1 MTATLTPPSRIHG
14 SAPVSHQPATPSSAT
29 TMHAASKL
37 RSLLSMRELP
47 VIAALIALVLLTWA
61 INPRFLSA
69 QGVRDLFLNAT
80 IAMLMAAGQSLI
92 IQSEGVDLS
101 VGSILGCT
109 AFATGFLFATNPGLP
124 IVVVFIAGIVLGALL
139 GALNGALNGAL
150 VTQAKV
156 PAMVITLGTL
166 YVFRGGLNW
175 WAGSTQ
181 YFAGDRPQA
190 FGDLGVATI
199 GGFPLLT
206 VLAIVVIVIVSLY
219 QRYARSGRDLYA
231 IGSDRAAA
239 AVYGIPV
246 AKRVFTAFVVNG
258 ALVGLGGVLYAS
270 RFNSVGATTGAGM
283 ELDIVAAC
291 VVGGV
296 AMTGGVG
303 TAYGAAIGALLLTT
317 MTSALTA
324 VGVDKFWQKAVVG
337 ALILIAIVVDR
348 VSSMRR
354 HEAMR
359 KKGGDR

>member
-101 VGSILGCT
+101 VGSILGCS

-139 GALNGALNGAL
+139 GALNGAL

-190 FGDLGVATI
+190 FGDLGVATL

-206 VLAIVVIVIVSLY
+206 LLAIVVIVIVSLY

-354 HEAMR
+354 HEALR

>member
-1 MTATLTPPSRIHG
+1 M
-14 SAPVSHQPATPSSAT
+14 
-29 TMHAASKL
+29 
-37 RSLLSMRELP
+37 
-47 VIAALIALVLLTWA
+47 
-61 INPRFLSA
+61 
-69 QGVRDLFLNAT
+69 
-80 IAMLMAAGQSLI
+80 
-92 IQSEGVDLS
+92 
-101 VGSILGCT
+101 
-109 AFATGFLFATNPGLP
+109 
-124 IVVVFIAGIVLGALL
+124 
-139 GALNGALNGAL
+139 
-150 VTQAKV
+150 
-156 PAMVITLGTL
+156 
-166 YVFRGGLNW
+166 
-175 WAGSTQ
+175 
-181 YFAGDRPQA
+181 
-190 FGDLGVATI
+190 
-199 GGFPLLT
+199 
-206 VLAIVVIVIVSLY
+206 IVSLY

-354 HEAMR
+354 HEALR
-359 KKGGDR
+359 KKGADR

>member
-1 MTATLTPPSRIHG
+1 MTATLTPPSRVHG
-14 SAPVSHQPATPSSAT
+14 PSPISRQPATPSSAT
-29 TMHAASKL
+29 TRHAPSKL

-47 VIAALIALVLLTWA
+47 VIAALIALVLLTWT

-124 IVVVFIAGIVLGALL
+124 IGVVFVAGIVLGALL
-139 GALNGALNGAL
+139 GALNGLL

-199 GGFPLLT
+199 AGFPLLT
-206 VLAIVVIVIVSLY
+206 LLAVIVIVIVSLY

-239 AVYGIPV
+239 AS
-246 AKRVFTAFVVNG
+246 TASPSPS
-258 ALVGLGGVLYAS
+258 AS
-270 RFNSVGATTGAGM
+270 SRPSSP
-283 ELDIVAAC
+283 
-291 VVGGV
+291 
-296 AMTGGVG
+296 
-303 TAYGAAIGALLLTT
+303 TARSSDSEASSTPP
-317 MTSALTA
+317 ALTPWA
-324 VGVDKFWQKAVVG
+324 PRRARAWNST
-337 ALILIAIVVDR
+337 
-348 VSSMRR
+348 SSPP
-354 HEAMR
+354 ASSAASQ
-359 KKGGDR
+359 